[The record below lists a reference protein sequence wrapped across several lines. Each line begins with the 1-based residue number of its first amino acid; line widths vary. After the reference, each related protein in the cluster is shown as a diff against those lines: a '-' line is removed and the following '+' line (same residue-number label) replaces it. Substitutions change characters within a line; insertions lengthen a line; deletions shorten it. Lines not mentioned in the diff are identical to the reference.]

1 MFCLLFAKQIVAQKY
16 DFPPRYSNNRRLFWR
31 LGEKSPLVW
40 ARAAAIGYFCAVT
53 KSARMILQQLS
64 IANYRNIEQAELA
77 LSPNVNCFVGANGMG
92 KSNVLDAVYYL
103 AFCRG
108 FAAAQDALNV
118 RHDADYFMLDA
129 AFLLPGGASRRV
141 VCSLKRGS
149 RKRLRI
155 DGKDVRRLSE
165 HIGCVPL
172 VMIAPADASLITGGS
187 EERRRFMDMTVMQ
200 YDALY
205 LEALIRYERTL
216 KQRNALL
223 KDEKEPDAAVMEVL
237 EGMME
242 RDAECIYAARRDFAE
257 RFLPLYRRMYLRLS
271 GAEGEEV
278 SAEYVSHCAR
288 GPLAPQLAECRAKE
302 RIVGYTLHGV
312 HKDELELTLNGYGL
326 RREASQGQQKTCLIA
341 LKLAQYLFLKEQG
354 AERMPLLLLDDIFDK
369 LDAERVARIVDYVG
383 GDDFGQIFI
392 TDTRREHL
400 DRILTLTRRSY
411 KLFDVEHGRVTERAS
426 N

>member
-1 MFCLLFAKQIVAQKY
+1 
-16 DFPPRYSNNRRLFWR
+16 
-31 LGEKSPLVW
+31 
-40 ARAAAIGYFCAVT
+40 
-53 KSARMILQQLS
+53 MILQQLS
-64 IANYRNIEQAELA
+64 IANYRNIEQAELV

-118 RHDADYFMLDA
+118 RHEADYFMLDA
-129 AFLLPGGASRRV
+129 AFTLPGGASRRV

-165 HIGCVPL
+165 HIGRVPL

-200 YDALY
+200 YDAPY

-223 KDEKEPDAAVMEVL
+223 KDETEPDAAVMEVL
-237 EGMME
+237 EDMMAH
-242 RDAECIYAARRDFAE
+242 DAERIYAARRDFAE
-257 RFLPLYRRMYLRLS
+257 RFLPLYRKMYLRLS
-271 GAEGEEV
+271 GAESEEV

-288 GPLAPQLAECRAKE
+288 GPLAPQLAEWRAKE

-312 HKDELELTLNGYGL
+312 HKDELELTLNGFGL

-341 LKLAQYLFLKEQG
+341 LKLAQYLFLKERG
-354 AERMPLLLLDDIFDK
+354 EERMPLLLLDDIFDK
-369 LDAERVARIVDYVG
+369 LDAGRVARIVDYVG

-400 DRILTLTRRSY
+400 DRILALTRRSY
-411 KLFDVEHGRVTERAS
+411 KLFDVEHGRVTERAA

>member
-1 MFCLLFAKQIVAQKY
+1 
-16 DFPPRYSNNRRLFWR
+16 
-31 LGEKSPLVW
+31 
-40 ARAAAIGYFCAVT
+40 
-53 KSARMILQQLS
+53 MILQHLS

-77 LSPNVNCFVGANGMG
+77 FSPNVNCLVGANGMG

-103 AFCRG
+103 AFCHG

-118 RHDADYFMLDA
+118 RHEADFFMLDA
-129 AFLLPGGASRRV
+129 AFRLPDGAGRRV
-141 VCSLKRGS
+141 VCSLKRGC

-165 HIGCVPL
+165 HIGRVPL
-172 VMIAPADASLITGGS
+172 VMIAPADAALITGGS
-187 EERRRFMDMTVMQ
+187 EERRRFMDMTVAQ
-200 YDALY
+200 YDAPY
-205 LEALIRYERTL
+205 LEALMRYERTL

-223 KDEKEPDAAVMEVL
+223 KQEDEPDAGVMDVL

-242 RDAECIYAARRDFAE
+242 VDAARIYAARRDFAE

-278 SAEYVSHCAR
+278 SAEYTSHCAR
-288 GPLAPQLAECRAKE
+288 GPLGPQLSQWRAKE

-312 HKDELELTLNGYGL
+312 HKDELELTLGGYAL
-326 RREASQGQQKTCLIA
+326 KREASQGQQKTCLIA
-341 LKLAQYLFLKEQG
+341 LKLAQYLFLKEEG
-354 AERMPLLLLDDIFDK
+354 EARMPLLLLDDIFDK
-369 LDAERVARIVDYVG
+369 LDAGRVARIIDYVG

-400 DRILTLTRRSY
+400 DRILEHTRRSY
-411 KLFDVEHGRVTERAS
+411 KLFDVEDGRVTERVS
-426 N
+426 K